1 MGLITLGASLLRGA
15 GSLLGIGG
23 TAATQATARAAGGGI
38 LSTIGRV
45 LTNPFAQSVAG
56 GAIGAGVIT
65 GIGGDGAVAPFG
77 MGGGDFAGTGPGAQL
92 AQIAAA
98 GGQITPLANGQF
110 MAIAPNGDMQIFNRN
125 GMPRR
130 PSMIIPAGQ
139 RLPGG
144 SIVVATRNNGSQIG
158 IVKRRRRRAFG
169 TEIRRVRRTVQAA
182 NALVNLCKPAKRRA

>member
-1 MGLITLGASLLRGA
+1 MGLVSAGIALGAR
-15 GSLLGIGG
+15 LLGIGG
-23 TAATQATARAAGGGI
+23 GTVARTAPSLISRVGGA
-38 LSTIGRV
+38 
-45 LTNPFAQSVAG
+45 LTGAFGQGLAG
-56 GAIGAGVIT
+56 GAVGAGAV
-65 GIGGDGAVAPFG
+65 GFFGGDEPDQLTQT
-77 MGGGDFAGTGPGAQL
+77 MGVLGQVRAS
-92 AQIAAA
+92 
-98 GGQITPLANGQF
+98 GGQVTRLANGQF

-125 GMPRR
+125 GEPRR

-144 SIVVATRNNGSQIG
+144 SIVVATRNNGAQIG